1 MNADIQ
7 EAPILVGQSGD
18 FDGIKFAMENDIFI
32 LGRDPDCDIVILDR
46 QISRQ
51 HARLERRGAGTYLR
65 DLGSKNGTYLNGKSV
80 SDEMLVQDGDVIQVA
95 LAASFVFIGSD
106 ATMPLS
112 MQDASQLGLGRMRM
126 ETRSHRIW
134 LQNVEIDPPLSPP
147 QYRLMELLYDHPE
160 RIITRDEIAD
170 VVWPGTDG
178 VGVSDQAIDAL
189 VRRLRDR
196 LAEVDEDH
204 NYIVTVRG
212 HGFRLDNP
220 V

>member
-1 MNADIQ
+1 MDHDVN

-18 FDGIKFAMENDIFI
+18 LDGMKFPINADEIV
-32 LGRDPDCDIVILDR
+32 LGRDETCDVVIHDR
-46 QISRQ
+46 QISRH

-65 DLGSKNGTYLNGKSV
+65 DLGSKNGTYLNGQQV
-80 SDEMLVQDGDVIQVA
+80 SEEMLVQDGDVIQIA

-126 ETRSHRIW
+126 EAKSHRIW

-147 QYRLMELLYDHPE
+147 QYRLIKLLYDQPE

-196 LAEVDEDH
+196 LAEVDHDH
-204 NYIVTVRG
+204 NYILTVRG